1 MVKDA
6 KLIKEVVV
14 KAENKIGVLANISK
28 LLADHDINLDGVA
41 GYAEDG
47 QAVMM
52 MVTDDNLRATDALKK
67 AGYKTVK
74 ESEAVIV
81 ELVNKPGALKN
92 LTARLAA
99 EKIDLKYV
107 YGTVCAEG
115 CQSRIVLSTSNNEK
129 AFVLFKER

>member
-1 MVKDA
+1 MIKDA

-14 KAENKIGVLANISK
+14 KSENKSGVLANITK
-28 LLADHDINLDGVA
+28 LLADHDINVEGMA

-67 AGYKTVK
+67 SGYKTVK

-81 ELVNKPGALKN
+81 DLVNKPGALKN

-99 EKIDLKYV
+99 EKIDIKYA

-115 CQSRIVLSTSNNEK
+115 CPARIVLSTSNNEK